1 MERQTDCGSETS
13 TFRGNNLNC
22 VNFKPMESE
31 SIHCEP
37 RQYSSWNQD
46 AQFRFAAKKDI
57 QAMVEYFQYMA
68 GAGVAKRK
76 VAIGAPCEPSLLIG
90 APASRTPAA
99 NDTSME
105 SALVDHSPLRRRQRR
120 AAERRTSRRIKIIA
134 NTSFR

>member
-31 SIHCEP
+31 SIHCER

-68 GAGVAKRK
+68 GATRGL
-76 VAIGAPCEPSLLIG
+76 APSVHNRF
-90 APASRTPAA
+90 SRWAA
-99 NDTSME
+99 LPEGLDE
-105 SALVDHSPLRRRQRR
+105 RFASALCRLRRPRC
-120 AAERRTSRRIKIIA
+120 AAHRRTHHNARAQCDGTWR
-134 NTSFR
+134 